1 MRVVRVGGQKKF
13 AYPGHKF
20 QSRAPLVRDA
30 PGFTKGGG
38 GLCRFAVVRLRL
50 EEPVASDQPDGES
63 LTLGSSNFD
72 EVSSRF
78 RRGSVIVYYA
88 W

>member
-1 MRVVRVGGQKKF
+1 MRDR
-13 AYPGHKF
+13 
-20 QSRAPLVRDA
+20 SRLRWFRDA
-30 PGFTKGGG
+30 PGFTKGGEAFVDSPLSDL
-38 GLCRFAVVRLRL
+38 GLKSLLR
-50 EEPVASDQPDGES
+50 VTQPDGES